1 MKTNIFAATL
11 LAALTTTTAMPAW
24 ADSLPSW
31 AEGANRSAITAFVE
45 SVTTEGSDSY
55 LRPEE
60 RIAVFDNDGTLW
72 TEKPTYTEVVFA
84 IDQVKALAPNHPEW
98 KEQEP
103 FSLILEQGLGALK
116 TIGLKGA
123 IQALTAVYAEL
134 DDAAF
139 AAAVEDFIHGPHLAT
154 KRPNLKTTYAPAV
167 ELLEH
172 LRANGFEIYIVS
184 GGTND
189 FLREFSE
196 AAYGVPPRNVIGSA
210 LVTEVGI
217 DESGVT
223 LRQMPELA
231 YFNDGP
237 TKVLN
242 IARTIG
248 ARPTVVVGNSDG
260 DLPMMRYAL
269 EGDGPRMAV
278 LISHDDDSREAAY
291 DRGAEAAIAAAAPEG
306 DNFLLISMKNDFAEI
321 WKR

>member
-1 MKTNIFAATL
+1 MRSNIFAAA
-11 LAALTTTTAMPAW
+11 LAVALTMTAAAPSRAEP
-24 ADSLPSW
+24 LPSW
-31 AEGANRSAITAFVE
+31 TEGANLSAITAFVE
-45 SVTTEGSDSY
+45 SVVTEGSESY
-55 LRPEE
+55 LPPED

-72 TEKPTYTEVVFA
+72 TEKPIYIEVVFA
-84 IDQVKALAPNHPEW
+84 LEQVKALAPNHPEW

-139 AAAVEDFIHGPHLAT
+139 ADAVDAFMEGPHAT
-154 KRPNLKTTYAPAV
+154 AKRPNLQTTYAPAV
-167 ELLEH
+167 ELLDH

-196 AAYGVPPRNVIGSA
+196 AAYGVPPQNVIGSA
-210 LVTEVGI
+210 LAAEVSVDDG
-217 DESGVT
+217 GVT
-223 LRQMPELA
+223 IRQLPQLA

-237 TKVLN
+237 IKVLN
-242 IARTIG
+242 IAQTIG
-248 ARPTVVVGNSDG
+248 VRPTIVVGNSDG

-269 EGDGPRMAV
+269 EGDGPRLAV
-278 LISHDDDSREAAY
+278 LINHDDDAREAAY
-291 DRGAEAAIAAAAPEG
+291 DRGAEAAVAAAAPEG
-306 DNFLLISMKNDFAEI
+306 DNFLLISMKNDFTQI
-321 WKR
+321 WKP